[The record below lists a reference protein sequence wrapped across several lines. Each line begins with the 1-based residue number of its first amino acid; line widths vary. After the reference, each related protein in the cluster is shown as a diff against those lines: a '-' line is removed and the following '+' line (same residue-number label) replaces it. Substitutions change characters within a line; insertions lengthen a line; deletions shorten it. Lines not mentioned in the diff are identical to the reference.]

1 LRQVI
6 VHYHIFKNA
15 GSTFDSMLEKTFGKL
30 WINHDKEHPAAHIT
44 SAELGAFLRSRPELL
59 AVSSHHAV
67 LPLPEVP
74 GVEVIPALFLRHPLD
89 RVRSVYDFE
98 RRQGQLSGPVTKGA
112 EHAARMSF
120 AEYLRWRLDSSRN
133 GVVHNF
139 QTGRMIFDRRLNRRT
154 LKDTDFDLAWERLQV
169 LPFFGLVERF
179 DDSIAMLGALLGQ
192 RGISFGTN
200 YVPRNQSKR
209 EASLED
215 RVLGMRA
222 ELGEP
227 MWSEL
232 LERNA
237 RDMQLYE
244 RAERE
249 FEARMQARRR
259 A

>member
-1 LRQVI
+1 MRQVI

-15 GSTFDSMLEKTFGKL
+15 GSTFDSMLEKTFGKR
-30 WINHDKEHPAAHIT
+30 WINHDKGQPAAHIT

-74 GVEVIPALFLRHPLD
+74 GVEVVPALFLRHPLD

-98 RRQGQLSGPVTKGA
+98 RRQGLMSGPVSKGA
-112 EHAARMSF
+112 EQAARMSF
-120 AEYLRWRLDSSRN
+120 AEYLRWRLDSTRN

-139 QTGRMIFDRRLNRRT
+139 QTARIIFDRRLNRRKI
-154 LKDTDFDLAWERLQV
+154 KDADFDLAWERLQV

-179 DDSIAMLGALLGQ
+179 DASIAMFSDVLGR
-192 RGISFGTN
+192 RGISFGTD
-200 YVPRNQSKR
+200 YLARNQSKR
-209 EASLED
+209 EGSLDD
-215 RVLGMRA
+215 RVLRMRA
-222 ELGEP
+222 ELGEAV
-227 MWSEL
+227 WSEL
-232 LERNA
+232 LARNA
-237 RDMQLYE
+237 CDMQLYE

-249 FEARMQARRR
+249 FEVRMQALR